1 MSDHGFKGSGTDSF
15 FDPGD
20 QQALD
25 WVRLADWLQAQGHD
39 FSAEPPPRQFTG
51 GFGNLNFLLTL
62 DGQEAVLRRP
72 PLGPLP
78 PGANDM
84 AREHKVISGLN
95 KGFPLAPKALAFCD
109 DTDVLGAPFF
119 IMEYRPGIVVRN
131 EVPEVLFDKGAELSR
146 MMIDVLAEFQR
157 VDPDAVGLG
166 DLGNPHGFLARAVK
180 GWIKRFNVAAA
191 DVYTERPIAKSAT
204 EVIAWLEAQRVPE
217 GGVTL
222 LHNDYKLN
230 NIILDP
236 DEPTKPIAVLDWDM
250 CTRGD
255 PLFDLSTTLSYW
267 VQPDDPSAMHEMG
280 QMPTVKSPG
289 WLTRREVLDYYVE
302 QTGRDV
308 SDIHFYRVLTGFKLG
323 VIFLQIYARFCR
335 GTTSDPRIEALG
347 PTTDGIFDFAHDVMS
362 GRMF

>member
-1 MSDHGFKGSGTDSF
+1 MTNSPDTEF
-15 FDPGD
+15 FDPKH
-20 QQALD
+20 QQTQD
-25 WVRLADWLQAQGHD
+25 WDRLAAFLDGKGHRLVLD
-39 FSAEPPPRQFTG
+39 PPPRQFTG
-51 GFGNLNFLLTL
+51 GFGNLNFLVSV
-62 DGQEAVLRRP
+62 DDQQFVLRRP

-84 AREHKVISGLN
+84 GREFKVLTGLN
-95 KGFPLAPKALAFCD
+95 KAFPLAPKALIFSD
-109 DTDVLGAPFF
+109 DEDILGAPFF
-119 IMEYRPGIVVRN
+119 LMEYRPGLVVRDV
-131 EVPEVLFDKGAELSR
+131 VPPELQDKGPDLSR
-146 MMIDVLAEFQR
+146 MLVDVLAEFQR

-166 DLGNPHGFLARAVK
+166 DLGNPDGFLVRAVK

-191 DVYTERPIAKSAT
+191 DVYTDRPIPTSAS
-204 EVIAWLEAQRVPE
+204 EVIAWLEAQSVPE

-236 DEPTKPIAVLDWDM
+236 DAPTKPIALLDWDM

-255 PLFDLSTTLSYW
+255 PLFDLGTTLSYW
-267 VQPDDPSAMHEMG
+267 VEPDDPSAMHEMG

-289 WLTRREVLDYYVE
+289 WLTRREVLDYYVQ

-308 SDIHFYRVLTGFKLG
+308 SNIHFYRVLTSFKLG

-347 PTTDGIFDFAHDVMS
+347 PTTDGIFDFSHDVMS